1 VSGRSGVRLVGTCTV
16 NRYRSARGAAGNRP
30 LLLRG
35 ARLLGGPRQDLLVT
49 DEVVATGAEAASL
62 AVELHAARVD
72 VEDLV
77 LLPGLVDLHT
87 HLREPGDEASE
98 NIVSATRA
106 AAAGGFTAVHAM
118 ANTDPPTDTVARAEA
133 LARAAAERGVIDVA
147 VVGAVTVGRRG
158 TDVVDIPA
166 MVRSR
171 ARVRI
176 FSDDGSCVADPLVM
190 RQALRTAAAAGALVA
205 QHAQEPRLT
214 QDAQVNERRST
225 VELPGWP
232 PVAEEVIVARDCVLS
247 HDLGAPVHICHIS
260 TAGAV
265 DVLRWAKA
273 RGTSVT
279 AEVAPHHLL
288 LTDELVGT
296 GDPLYKVNPP
306 LRSAED
312 VDALRVALADGT
324 IDAVAT
330 DHAPHALSR
339 KSCAWSHASP
349 GMLGLERALA
359 VVVTT
364 MVAPGRLDWAQ
375 VADRMAHRP
384 AIIGGLAGHGRPVAV
399 GEPATMTLVDPTV
412 RWRAAPRSALS
423 LSDNDPYVG
432 QPLQGQVEATLLR
445 GNVVYLAP
453 GTTRGWPPEAADH
466 LV

>member
-1 VSGRSGVRLVGTCTV
+1 MPGRSGVRLVG
-16 NRYRSARGAAGNRP
+16 ARPVSERLSGHAAAGRRP

-35 ARLLGGPRQDLLVT
+35 ARPLGGPRQDVLVT
-49 DEVVATGAEAASL
+49 HEVVATGATAARL
-62 AVELHAARVD
+62 AADLHAVRVD

-98 NIVSATRA
+98 DIVSATRA

-133 LARAAAERGVIDVA
+133 LAQAAAARGVVDVA

-158 TDVVDIPA
+158 VDVVDIPA
-166 MVRSR
+166 MARSR

-176 FSDDGSCVADPLVM
+176 FSDDGSCVGDPSVM
-190 RQALRTAAAAGALVA
+190 RQALRSAAAAGALVA

-214 QDAQVNERRST
+214 EDAQVNERRAT

-232 PVAEEVIVARDCVLS
+232 PVAEDVIVARDCVLG
-247 HDLGAPVHICHIS
+247 HDLGAPVHICHVS

-273 RGTSVT
+273 RGTAVT

-296 GDPLYKVNPP
+296 GDPVYKVNPP

-312 VDALRVALADGT
+312 VEALRAALADGT

-330 DHAPHALSR
+330 DHAPHVSSR
-339 KSCAWSHASP
+339 KSCAWSQASP

-359 VVVTT
+359 VVLTT
-364 MVAPGRLDWAQ
+364 MVAPGRLEWAQ

-384 AIIGGLAGHGRPVAV
+384 ALIGGLADQGRPVAA
-399 GEPATMTLVDPTV
+399 GEPATLTLVDPTV
-412 RWRAAPRSALS
+412 RWRAAPRSTMS

-432 QPLQGQVEATLLR
+432 QPLQGQVEATMLR
-445 GNVVYLAP
+445 GKVVHLAP
-453 GTTRGWPPEAADH
+453 GTVRGWPDDVADH
-466 LV
+466 LA

>member
-1 VSGRSGVRLVGTCTV
+1 LAGGVVAAVGT
-16 NRYRSARGAAGNRP
+16 
-30 LLLRG
+30 
-35 ARLLGGPRQDLLVT
+35 
-49 DEVVATGAEAASL
+49 EATGQGAD
-62 AVELHAARVD
+62 LHATWVD

-98 NIVSATRA
+98 TVVSAARA

-118 ANTDPPTDTVARAEA
+118 ANTDPPTDTTTRAEA
-133 LARAAAERGVIDVA
+133 LSRAAAARAVVDVA

-158 TDVVDIPA
+158 AHLVDMEA
-166 MVRSR
+166 MAHSR

-190 RQALRTAAAAGALVA
+190 RQALRTAASLGAVVA

-214 QDAQVNERRST
+214 EDAQVNERRST
-225 VELPGWP
+225 AELPGWP
-232 PVAEEVIVARDCVLS
+232 PVAEEAVVARDCVLA
-247 HDLGAPVHICHIS
+247 HDLGAPLHVCHVS
-260 TAGAV
+260 SAGTL

-273 RGTSVT
+273 RGTTVT

-288 LTDELVGT
+288 LTDDLVST

-306 LRSAED
+306 LRSEEDAE
-312 VDALRVALADGT
+312 ALRAGLADGT

-330 DHAPHALSR
+330 DHAPHTSER
-339 KSCAWSHASP
+339 KSCAWVHASP

-375 VADRMAHRP
+375 LADRMAHRP
-384 AIIGGLAGHGRPVAV
+384 AAIGGLADQGRPIAV
-399 GEPATMTLVDPTV
+399 GEPATITLVDPAAG
-412 RWRAAPRSALS
+412 WRAAPASVTS
-423 LSDNDPYVG
+423 LSRNDPYVG
-432 QPLQGQVEATLLR
+432 RPLRGRVEATVLR
-445 GNVVYLAP
+445 GRVVHRAP
-453 GTTRGWPPEAADH
+453 GAAARGWPEEAG
-466 LV
+466 